1 MVQGDGLFG
10 CIQVVYLL
18 SLVKEFRKKSTRAY
32 VILLKLASLTKT
44 TTMKKQTHL
53 EIAEPCHENWN
64 GMSAAEQGRYCNSC
78 CKTVTDFS
86 MMTDKEILQV
96 LSKGGENSCG
106 RFTKDQLHRP
116 IYQEQPTHSR
126 PYKFFLSALI
136 PTFLFA
142 NAGMAQQNNST
153 DKKVKQANEKLMGR
167 VARVDCKVGEV
178 KKDTIISPIGTTIK
192 EDKRSFN
199 DELPLSTESMIMGG
213 IQIFEK
219 VTIVDTVKT
228 YVRKAFNLNGFK
240 VLGNPAV
247 KGSVLNLQF
256 KSEGKYMIQLLDA
269 SGRIALTTTVSV
281 SNKSGTAH
289 VMLPNIFIPG
299 IYFIKATD
307 EQKKSYTEK
316 VNIY

>member
-1 MVQGDGLFG
+1 MVQGDGLYG
-10 CIQVVYLL
+10 CNQVIYLL
-18 SLVKEFRKKSTRAY
+18 SSSRKKSTPSY
-32 VILLKLASLTKT
+32 VIFLKLASLVKT
-44 TTMKKQTHL
+44 TTMKKLTRL

-96 LSKGGENSCG
+96 LSKVGENSCG

-142 NAGMAQQNNST
+142 NAGMAQQNKST
-153 DKKVKQANEKLMGR
+153 DKKVKQATEKLMGR
-167 VARVDCKVGEV
+167 VARVECKVGEAKNDTSITNAGTILTDN
-178 KKDTIISPIGTTIK
+178 KKPG
-192 EDKRSFN
+192 N
-199 DELPLSTESMIMGG
+199 DELPLSSESMIMGG

-219 VTIVDTVKT
+219 VTIADTVKT
-228 YVRKAFNLNGFK
+228 YVRKALNLNGFK

-256 KSEGKYMIQLLDA
+256 KNEGKYMVQLLDA
-269 SGRIALTTTVSV
+269 SGRIALTTTVAV
-281 SNKSGTAH
+281 SDKSGTAQ
-289 VMLPNIFIPG
+289 VMLPNNFIPG
-299 IYFIKATD
+299 IYFIKATN

-316 VNIY
+316 INVY